1 MEYQKIRELQDWPR
15 QEAFDH
21 FYHQVV
27 TAVTLTADV
36 DVAPLLQAC
45 RERGLRFFPSFLHLL
60 SRVVNRHDAFKM
72 GHNAEGEP
80 VIWKQVSP
88 SYTVFQEEDSSFYS
102 LSTEYVPAFETFYRQ
117 VVLDIEQ
124 SKPLQGPR
132 WKEEPPNRFYVSCIP
147 WLHYRGFSMQM
158 YGDGKLLCPIFTWG
172 KFERSGDK
180 TVMPLTVQIHHAS
193 ADGFHIAQLFQ
204 ELQWEVDHFSEE
216 QAGA

>member
-1 MEYQKIRELQDWPR
+1 
-15 QEAFDH
+15 
-21 FYHQVV
+21 
-27 TAVTLTADV
+27 
-36 DVAPLLQAC
+36 
-45 RERGLRFFPSFLHLL
+45 
-60 SRVVNRHDAFKM
+60 M

-102 LSTEYVPAFETFYRQ
+102 LSTEYVPEFEAFYRQ

-180 TVMPLTVQIHHAS
+180 TVMPLTIQIHHAS

>member
-72 GHNAEGEP
+72 GHNAQGEP

-102 LSTEYVPAFETFYRQ
+102 LSTEYVPEFEAFYRQ

-132 WKEEPPNRFYVSCIP
+132 WKEAAQPV
-147 WLHYRGFSMQM
+147 
-158 YGDGKLLCPIFTWG
+158 LCLMHSVAALP
-172 KFERSGDK
+172 
-180 TVMPLTVQIHHAS
+180 
-193 ADGFHIAQLFQ
+193 
-204 ELQWEVDHFSEE
+204 EL
-216 QAGA
+216 

>member
-102 LSTEYVPAFETFYRQ
+102 LSTEYVPEFEAFYRQ

-172 KFERSGDK
+172 KF
-180 TVMPLTVQIHHAS
+180 
-193 ADGFHIAQLFQ
+193 
-204 ELQWEVDHFSEE
+204 
-216 QAGA
+216 